1 MKWVLFPTETI
12 FPSGWGL
19 GIVARGNNAA
29 SPGTMIVVEIVSNEN
44 YCLSGWGGVLLPPE
58 TLDQCE
64 IWSVILQKC
73 GVVAFV
79 DAAEEQPRIHRPVF
93 GCIRF

>member
-1 MKWVLFPTETI
+1 MFPVETLRLHRVGTKMATEI
-12 FPSGWGL
+12 VSNGNYFPSGWG
-19 GIVARGNNAA
+19 GA
-29 SPGTMIVVEIVSNEN
+29 M
-44 YCLSGWGGVLLPPE
+44 LPPE

-64 IWSVILQKC
+64 IWLVILQNC

-93 GCIRF
+93 GGIRF